1 MQLTGLFIAIILLF
15 MASSYFSGSETAL
28 TATNEMKL
36 QMKAS
41 AGDKK
46 AKRLLK
52 LVNSP
57 NIFIPGIL
65 IANNLP
71 NIVLPSLVTIVA
83 LKYGWNVGI
92 TTAILTVLIII
103 FAEVMPKSV
112 AAAFPERISH
122 IVYYPTV
129 GILFVLRPFIWLLN
143 LITKT
148 TIKMLGKDDG
158 RELTISRSDMRAMVD
173 IGHTEGTFENEEVYW
188 LKGVLDFSNLNVA
201 DVLKTPRTELDGLSA
216 DITFE
221 EAKETLLDSRFSRY
235 PVYEGDLDNIIGVFH
250 AKFFVAWSDNPDT
263 SITEFSHLNPMTVYE
278 FQPIKAVF
286 QRMLRENKHMAIV
299 LDEFGGT
306 EGIITNEELIET
318 LIGQDIQDETDVD
331 GILIKKQTR
340 DEIICDSKI
349 PLHFLNN
356 TFNTHIPEE
365 EDNLAGF
372 ILSEFE
378 DIPEIGDTM
387 THDNLTF
394 EIMEAEERKI
404 NTVRIT
410 KSESKNEED

>member
-1 MQLTGLFIAIILLF
+1 MTEIFIAIFLLF
-15 MASSYFSGSETAL
+15 LASGYFSGSETAL

-36 QMKAS
+36 RMKAS

-52 LVNSP
+52 LVDNP
-57 NIFIPGIL
+57 TIFIPGIL

-71 NIVLPSLVTIVA
+71 NIILPSLVTIVA
-83 LKYGWNVGI
+83 LEYGWNVGV
-92 TTAILTVLIII
+92 TTGVLTVLIII

-122 IVYYPTV
+122 IVYFPTV

-143 LITKT
+143 LLTRT
-148 TIKMLGKDDG
+148 TIKLLGKDAD
-158 RELTISRSDMRAMVD
+158 ENTTISRSDMRAMVD
-173 IGHTEGTFENEEVYW
+173 IGHTEGTFENDEVYG

-201 DVLKTPRTELDGLSA
+201 DVLQTPRIDLDGLSV
-216 DITFE
+216 DTTFD
-221 EAKETLLDSRFSRY
+221 EAKYTLLNSRFSRY
-235 PVYEGDLDNIIGVFH
+235 PVYDGDLDNIIGIFH
-250 AKFFVAWSDNPDT
+250 AKFFVAWSDHPEK
-263 SITEFSHLNPMTVYE
+263 SIKEFTDMDPMTVYE
-278 FQPIKAVF
+278 FQPIKTVF
-286 QRMLRENKHMAIV
+286 QRMLKENKHMAIV

-340 DEIICDSKI
+340 NEIICDSKI

-378 DIPEIGDTM
+378 DIPEIGDTI
-387 THDNLTF
+387 THGNLTF
-394 EIMEAEERKI
+394 EIVDAEERKI

-410 KSESKNEED
+410 REGNGEGE

>member
-1 MQLTGLFIAIILLF
+1 MTGLFIAIILLF
-15 MASSYFSGSETAL
+15 IASSYFSGSETAL

-36 QMKAS
+36 QMKARS
-41 AGDKK
+41 GDKK
-46 AKRLLK
+46 AERLLK
-52 LVNSP
+52 LVNNP
-57 NIFIPGIL
+57 TIFIPGIL

-71 NIVLPSLVTIVA
+71 NIILPSLVTIVA
-83 LKYGWNVGI
+83 LEYGWSVGI

-112 AAAFPERISH
+112 AAAFPEKIAH
-122 IVYYPTV
+122 LVYYPTMA
-129 GILFVLRPFIWLLN
+129 ILFILRPFIYLLN

-148 TIKMLGKDDG
+148 TIKLLGKDDG
-158 RELTISRSDMRAMVD
+158 REVTISRSDMRAMVD
-173 IGHTEGTFENEEVYW
+173 IGHTEGTFENEEVYG

-201 DVLKTPRTELDGLSA
+201 DVLQTPRTELEGLSA

-221 EAKETLLDSRFSRY
+221 EAKDVLTNSRFSRY

-250 AKFFVAWSDNPDT
+250 AKFFVAWSDHPDK
-263 SITEFSHLNPMTVYE
+263 SIKEFTDLNPLTVYE

-286 QRMLRENKHMAIV
+286 HRMLKENKHMAIV

-318 LIGQDIQDETDVD
+318 LIGQDIKDETDVD
-331 GILIKKQTR
+331 GVLIKKQTTN
-340 DEIICDSKI
+340 EIVCDSKI

-356 TFNTHIPEE
+356 IFHTSIPED

-378 DIPEIGDTM
+378 DIPEIGETT

-394 EIMEAEERKI
+394 EIMDADDRRI

-410 KSESKNEED
+410 KGVHS